1 MDRVG
6 IFEVPVIVAHAVY
19 ATDEDI
25 RLMAEKKVSVAINP
39 RSNMKLGNGFAP
51 VDKFFGAG
59 INVCLGTDGC
69 GSNNTLNMF
78 SEMNAAA
85 MVYKGVNTDP
95 RCVDAG
101 KVLRMATVNGARAV
115 GLEGE
120 LGEIREGALADLILL
135 RLDVPQFIPANNVI
149 SGLVYSSFGAEVD
162 TVMVDGRVLMENRRL
177 TTIDEA
183 RVYSE
188 IRRITERLKMVPVCS
203 V

>member
-51 VDKFFGAG
+51 VDKFLGAG

-95 RCVDAG
+95 GCVDAG
-101 KVLRMATVNGARAV
+101 EVLRMATVNGARAV
-115 GLEGE
+115 GLERE

-149 SGLVYSSFGAEVD
+149 SGLVYSSCGAEVD